1 MQIIISITYSTLK
14 EKNDKVSH
22 LKLNSISCAG
32 DACNIL
38 KGNNS
43 VTTKAKP

>member
-1 MQIIISITYSTLK
+1 MT
-14 EKNDKVSH
+14 VSH